1 MRLSSRWNRLFS
13 RGDTFE
19 KEAKRMT
26 RIEAN
31 EQQPEQRPIG
41 KACSDESDVQSAAIL
56 KEVKSRI
63 AHRLTTWSSLNE
75 REVMWCLLQLTET
88 IEGMLQREVTRTNT

>member
-19 KEAKRMT
+19 KEAKQMT

-31 EQQPEQRPIG
+31 KQQPEQRPIG
-41 KACSDESDVQSAAIL
+41 KACSDESGVQSAAITVAGVTFTASQ
-56 KEVKSRI
+56 VKS
-63 AHRLTTWSSLNE
+63 A
-75 REVMWCLLQLTET
+75 VVT
-88 IEGMLQREVTRTNT
+88 IEGRDIHIGEKDEGRPSVGFM